1 MANRIH
7 FLNTIWSDCIL
18 LESNN
23 HYALIDSGS
32 DFYYPMIKAYLN
44 KLNIKELDFL
54 ILTHFHNDHYGCI
67 LKLLDDFKFK
77 TTYLRAYSG
86 HDGTN
91 GNGTFANDEYRK
103 GEMKTYLEIEN
114 KCKKLSKFVPIDD
127 NFDHLDFY
135 DFHFDILSTKENTIR
150 IFNDIN
156 GPLYHIN
163 KLSENYESIAMFCM
177 LEGVAIYL
185 AADITDCENPTL
197 PSIDRLNK
205 KAVEEIYKKYNIDK
219 VNIYKVAHHGVHDSN
234 HEDTLALLK
243 PDYAIVTNTD
253 RWLKNYK
260 TIDSLIKANKDIQI
274 YRTDWQKYIFT
285 IEKGKITIDAKA
297 ENTLFYE

>member
-18 LESNN
+18 IESKGK
-23 HYALIDSGS
+23 YALIDSGS
-32 DFYYPMIKAYLN
+32 DFYYPMIKKYLN
-44 KLNIKELDFL
+44 KLEISELEFL
-54 ILTHFHNDHYGCI
+54 VLTHFHNDHYGCI
-67 LKLLDDFKFK
+67 LKLLDDFKIK
-77 TTYLRAYSG
+77 NTYLRAYSG

-103 GEMKTYLEIEN
+103 SEMKTYKEIED
-114 KCKKLSKFVPIDD
+114 KCKNNTNFTPIDD
-127 NFDHLDFY
+127 NFKHLDFY

-150 IFNDIN
+150 IFEDIN

-163 KLSENYESIAMFCM
+163 KLSENYESISLFCM
-177 LEGVAIYL
+177 LDKVAIYL

-205 KAVEEIYKKYNIDK
+205 KALLEIYDKYHIDK
-219 VNIYKVAHHGVHDSN
+219 INIYKVAHHGVHDSN
-234 HEDTLALLK
+234 HEETLKLMR
-243 PDYAIVTNTD
+243 PDYAVVTNTD

-260 TIDSLIKANKDIQI
+260 TIDSLISANKDIQI

-285 IEKGKITIDAKA
+285 IEEGKIKIEAIA
-297 ENTLFYE
+297 EDTLFYE